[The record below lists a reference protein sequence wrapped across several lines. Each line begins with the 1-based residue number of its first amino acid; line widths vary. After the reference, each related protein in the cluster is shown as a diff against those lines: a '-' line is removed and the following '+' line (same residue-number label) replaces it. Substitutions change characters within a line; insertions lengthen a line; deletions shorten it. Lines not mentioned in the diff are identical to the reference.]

1 VGLGRPTYLEA
12 HATRDQ
18 AFELMVVLPLSQES
32 DRNIWDII
40 PVNCWAKIPYFP
52 CCKHDNIAVCFPEY
66 LGGCIAKAF
75 QGGAVCEFLEFVVL
89 SIPISEMCSFGV
101 ESG

>member
-1 VGLGRPTYLEA
+1 
-12 HATRDQ
+12 
-18 AFELMVVLPLSQES
+18 MVVLSLSQES

-40 PVNCWAKIPYFP
+40 PINRWAESSYFI
-52 CCKHDNIAVCFPEY
+52 CCDDNVAVCFPEH

-75 QGGAVCEFLEFVVL
+75 KGGAVCVFLEIVVL
-89 SIPISEMCSFGV
+89 STPINVMCSFGV